1 MVDYQG
7 LIVRVPIDEV
17 IPLDCQTLEIEM
29 IDLAELFNAGEAI
42 MTDWK
47 VRQIGKEL
55 NAIESG
61 QIVVAQKQ
69 LLNFRKLLAEVL
81 LLLLGLGP
89 VELERGDLLVIE
101 G

>member
-1 MVDYQG
+1 M
-7 LIVRVPIDEV
+7 
-17 IPLDCQTLEIEM
+17 
-29 IDLAELFNAGEAI
+29 
-42 MTDWK
+42 
-47 VRQIGKEL
+47 RQIGKEL

-81 LLLLGLGP
+81 VLLLGLGP